1 MPLQRPWRSPAG
13 MSDMDMKNIEDF
25 YPLTALQQGILF
37 ECLMAPGSGL
47 YCQQAVA
54 SIEGDLNVAALIR
67 SWKGVANRNP
77 ALRTSFIWEGVK
89 EPLQVVHREVPVDL
103 EQEDWRHLT
112 PSEQQSRLAAYQSN
126 PQNRQFD
133 LTKPPLS
140 RTFLVRMSDNVYQMI
155 SSSHHL
161 LGDAWSAALLWE
173 ELFAFYK
180 AFSNGLEPQLKSRRP
195 FKEYVKWQRQQDF
208 SEPERFWRNY
218 LAGISPS
225 NRIGIEHPNGSQPS
239 AGDARGD
246 QQTQLSVA
254 STNALQTFAR
264 QHRLTLNTLI
274 QGALGTILSR
284 YSNEDDVAFGTN
296 VSGRNVNLA
305 QADSMIGLLTNTL
318 PVRLRFSDDALLLP
332 WLAHLQKQ
340 AFEIRDFE
348 YTPLG
353 FIQRWA
359 GVPQG
364 RSLFITLLV
373 FENYPREAYSQA
385 PDEHIKV
392 KFYQSIFSTHY
403 PLFTFVFPD
412 RQLAIRI
419 MYNRTQFDDAAVTRM
434 LGHFRTLL
442 EGMVAK
448 PGRRVLDLPMLTLE
462 ERHQLLVEWNET
474 AHEYAKDKC
483 IHRLIEV
490 QAASTPDAVAVTYE
504 ERGMTYQELNAR
516 ANQLAHCLRER
527 GVGPDVLVGLC
538 VERSVEMM
546 VGLLGIL
553 KAGGGYVPLDPEFPR
568 ERLAF
573 MLEDSAAPVLV
584 TQQHLLER
592 LPESRATV
600 ICLDRDAEKI
610 AHGSQENP
618 KTQTSPENLAYVI
631 YTSGSTGKPK
641 GVQIPHRA
649 VVNFLNSMKSKP
661 GIDAS
666 DVLVAVTTL
675 SFDIAGLELYLPLTV
690 GARVVIAGREVASDG
705 VRLAQLLAD
714 SQATVMQ
721 ATPATWKLL
730 LAAGWKGDRRLKML
744 CGGEALP
751 MELARELVEK
761 GGALWNM
768 YGPTETTIWST
779 LARVGGREEKI
790 TIGRPIDNTLV
801 YILDPHGHP
810 VPIGVPGEL
819 HLGGDGLARGYL
831 NRPELT
837 TEKFIPDPFCATP
850 GSRIYKTGDLARWR
864 ADGTIEC
871 LGRMDHQVKLRGFR
885 IELGEIETVLR
896 EQPDVKDAVVVARED
911 TPGENRLAAY
921 VIPETGR
928 DLNVSELRRQLKLKL
943 PDYMIPA
950 AFVLRDDF
958 PLTPNSKVDRRALPP
973 PEQTR
978 AELEAT
984 YVAPTTE
991 TECTIASIWQ
1001 EVLHLQRIGIHDNF
1015 FDVGGHSL
1023 LALQVMSR
1031 VHEKL
1036 GVEVPLRTIF
1046 QTATV
1051 AGLAETV
1058 LQLKSQQEK
1067 REQEEVL
1074 KRIEVLDEAEVDAE
1088 LSKRAHAIRGT
1099 DTE

>member
-1 MPLQRPWRSPAG
+1 
-13 MSDMDMKNIEDF
+13 MDMKNIQDF

-37 ECLMAPGSGL
+37 ECLMAPRSGL

-54 SIEGDLNVAALIR
+54 SIEGELNVAALIR
-67 SWKGVANRNP
+67 SWKCVANRNP

-89 EPLQVVHREVPVDL
+89 EPIQVVHREVPIDL

-112 PSEQQSRLAAYQSN
+112 PAEQQSRLAAYQSN
-126 PQNRQFD
+126 LQNRQFD

-161 LGDAWSAALLWE
+161 LGDAWSAVLLWE

-180 AFSNGLEPQLKSRRP
+180 AFCNGLEPQLKSRRP

-225 NRIGIEHPNGSQPS
+225 TRIGIEHPNSSQPS

-246 QQTQLSVA
+246 QQTQLTVA

-274 QGALGTILSR
+274 QGALGIILSR

-318 PVRLRFSDDALLLP
+318 PVRLRFSDDELLLP
-332 WLAHLQKQ
+332 WLAHLQRQ

-364 RSLFITLLV
+364 RSLFNTLLV
-373 FENYPREAYSQA
+373 FENYPREAYSQD
-385 PDEHIKV
+385 PDEHMKV

-442 EGMVAK
+442 EGMVAN
-448 PGRRVLDLPMLTLE
+448 PGRRVVYLPMLTQE

-483 IHRLIEV
+483 IHQLIEA
-490 QAASTPDAVAVTYE
+490 QAKSTPDAVAVTCE
-504 ERGMTYQELNAR
+504 AQGMTYRELNAR
-516 ANQLAHCLRER
+516 ANQLAHCLREQ

-546 VGLLGIL
+546 VGVLGIL
-553 KAGGGYVPLDPEFPR
+553 KAGGAYVPLDPEFPR
-568 ERLAF
+568 ERVAF

-600 ICLDRDAEKI
+600 VCLDRDGETI
-610 AHGSQENP
+610 ARGSRENP
-618 KTQTSPENLAYVI
+618 ATQTNPDNLAYVI

-705 VRLAQLLAD
+705 SRLAQLLAD

-730 LAAGWKGDRRLKML
+730 LAAGWQGDRRLKML

-751 MELARELVEK
+751 AELARELVEK
-761 GGALWNM
+761 GEALWNM

-779 LARVGGREEKI
+779 LAQVTGREEKI

-819 HLGGDGLARGYL
+819 HLGGDGVARGYL

-837 TEKFIPDPFCATP
+837 KEKFIPDPFCHKP
-850 GSRIYKTGDLARWR
+850 GSRIYRTGDLARWR

-896 EQPDVKDAVVVARED
+896 EQAGVKDVVVVARED
-911 TPGENRLAAY
+911 TPGEKRLAAY
-921 VIPETGR
+921 VIQER
-928 DLNVSELRRQLKLKL
+928 DQDLSISELRRQLKLKL

-950 AFVLRDDF
+950 AFVLREDF
-958 PLTPNSKVDRRALPP
+958 PLTPNGKVDRRALPP

-978 AELEAT
+978 LELEAT
-984 YVAPTTE
+984 YVAPKTE

-1001 EVLHLQRIGIHDNF
+1001 EVLHLQKIGIHDNF
-1015 FDVGGHSL
+1015 FDIGGHSL

-1031 VHEKL
+1031 LHEKL

-1046 QTATV
+1046 ETATV

-1074 KRIEVLDEAEVDAE
+1074 KRIEALDEAEVDAE
-1088 LSKRAHAIRGT
+1088 LNKRAHASRGT
-1099 DTE
+1099 DAE